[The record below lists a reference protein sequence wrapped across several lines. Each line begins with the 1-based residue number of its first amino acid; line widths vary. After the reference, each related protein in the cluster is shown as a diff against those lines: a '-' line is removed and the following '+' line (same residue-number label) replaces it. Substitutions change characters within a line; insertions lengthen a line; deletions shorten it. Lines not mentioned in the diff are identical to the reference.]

1 MVVEASQVKELR
13 ERTGAGILDCRS
25 ALTEM
30 DGSIDKA
37 MVWLR
42 EKGLAQA
49 QKKAGRETKD
59 GLIYAYIHQGGKL
72 GVLVEVNCEDD
83 FVARTEEFQG
93 LVKDI
98 AMHIAA
104 SHPHYLKREDVPE
117 EVIEHEKSIY
127 EAQARDSGKP
137 STVWEKISKGRLE
150 KFYSEV
156 CLLEQPFIRNPDIR
170 IKEMVD
176 QKIASVGENIAIQR
190 FTRYQIGA
198 DE

>member
-1 MVVEASQVKELR
+1 MEVEASQVKELR
-13 ERTGAGILDCRS
+13 GKTGAGILDCRS
-25 ALTEM
+25 ALMET
-30 DGSIDKA
+30 GGRIDKA

-59 GLIYAYIHQGGKL
+59 GLVYAYIHHGGTL

-104 SHPHYLKREDVPE
+104 SHPRYLKREDVPE
-117 EVIEHEKSIY
+117 EVIEREKSIY

-137 STVWEKISKGRLE
+137 SSVWEKISKGRLE
-150 KFYSEV
+150 KFYSEI
-156 CLLEQPFIRNPDIR
+156 CLLEQPFIRNPGIK
-170 IKEMVD
+170 IKELVD
-176 QKIASVGENIAIQR
+176 QRIASVGENIAIRR
-190 FTRYQIGA
+190 FTRYQIGE